1 MEQQIST
8 ADGQQMTV
16 MQTVPAS
23 AGQQVQVFQ
32 VNQTGQV
39 IQGANGQPIVV
50 HSVPTA
56 GQTIQIQG
64 GQAIQQLQVVPVP
77 TLPNSPGQL
86 VIQQPQQAAIIQTPD
101 GQTYIYQP
109 PVENTVQ
116 QHQPTL
122 INVNGNIMQLS
133 APPTQ
138 VQAAP
143 VASPPVSANTVS
155 HTQQTAQSAQNLLM
169 GPEKQKDL
177 SGFIYQNQPIIQD
190 IFKNDLDSKVG
201 GVRGSQFERLPL
213 PDTGFLEEE
222 PLYVNAK
229 QYKRILKRRQARAKL
244 EAEGKI
250 PKNRQKY
257 LHESRHK
264 HAMNRIRG
272 EGGRFHSGSVKKK
285 NEQQQHQSN
294 ANNMHQ
300 FQGRLQGISM
310 AALDHTTLGA
320 QLIIENPDQQYWS
333 VS

>member
-169 GPEKQKDL
+169 
-177 SGFIYQNQPIIQD
+177 
-190 IFKNDLDSKVG
+190 VG

>member
-16 MQTVPAS
+16 MQAVPAS
-23 AGQQVQVFQ
+23 AAPQQVQVFQ
-32 VNQTGQV
+32 VNQGGHQV
-39 IQGANGQPIVV
+39 IQGAGGQPIVV
-50 HSVPTA
+50 HSVPAA
-56 GQTIQIQG
+56 GQTIQIQS
-64 GQAIQQLQVVPVP
+64 GQTLQQLQVVPVP
-77 TLPNSPGQL
+77 TLPNSPGQI
-86 VIQQPQQAAIIQTPD
+86 VIQQPQQAHIIQTPD
-101 GQTYIYQP
+101 GQTFIYQP
-109 PVENTVQ
+109 AVESAVQ
-116 QHQPTL
+116 QPQPTL
-122 INVNGNIMQLS
+122 INVNGNIMQLTS
-133 APPTQ
+133 PAAQ

-143 VASPPVSANTVS
+143 VPSPPAQPSNAIINTGS
-155 HTQQTAQSAQNLLM
+155 QPQQNQQNLLM
-169 GPEKQKDL
+169 Q
-177 SGFIYQNQPIIQD
+177 
-190 IFKNDLDSKVG
+190 VG
-201 GVRGSQFERLPL
+201 ERGGQFQRIPL
-213 PDTGFLEEE
+213 PGTEFLEEE

-285 NEQQQHQSN
+285 NEQAAMQ
-294 ANNMHQ
+294 HQ

-310 AALDHTTLGA
+310 ATLDHTALGT